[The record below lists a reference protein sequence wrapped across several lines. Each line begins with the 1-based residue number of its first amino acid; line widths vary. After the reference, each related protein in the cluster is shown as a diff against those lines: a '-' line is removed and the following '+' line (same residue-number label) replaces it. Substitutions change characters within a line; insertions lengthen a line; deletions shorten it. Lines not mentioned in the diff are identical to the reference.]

1 MTVSILL
8 DSLKDDG
15 QRLSECRHESP
26 FSILGPQ
33 PFKDKWIIRIWM
45 PEANEVELIIKE
57 KKIQLQ
63 NPNHKWIFEGILETD
78 PGTDYQIKVNRGGI
92 DHVQHDPWSFRQE
105 WMGEIDRHLF
115 AEGNH
120 HHIWRKMGAHLTEI
134 DKKQGVMFCLWAPN
148 AKSVSVIGDLNSWD
162 GRHHP
167 MQKRLGGIWELF
179 IPGLRD
185 GDLYKYDI

>member
-33 PFKDKWIIRIWM
+33 PFKDKWIMRIWM
-45 PEANEVELIIKE
+45 PEASEVELIIKDT
-57 KKIQLQ
+57 KIKLQ
-63 NPNHKWIFEGILETD
+63 NPNHDWIFEGVIEKD
-78 PGTDYQIKVNRGGI
+78 PGTNYQVKVIRGGI
-92 DHVQHDPWSFRQE
+92 QHVQYDPWSFRKE

-120 HHIWRKMGAHLTEI
+120 HHI
-134 DKKQGVMFCLWAPN
+134 
-148 AKSVSVIGDLNSWD
+148 
-162 GRHHP
+162 
-167 MQKRLGGIWELF
+167 
-179 IPGLRD
+179 
-185 GDLYKYDI
+185 